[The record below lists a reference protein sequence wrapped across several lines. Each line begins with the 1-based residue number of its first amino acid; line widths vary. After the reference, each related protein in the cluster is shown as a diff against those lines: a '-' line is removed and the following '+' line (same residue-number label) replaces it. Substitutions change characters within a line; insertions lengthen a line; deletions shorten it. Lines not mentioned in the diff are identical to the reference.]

1 MSPLTLVLS
10 FDDSYIQRVAYE
22 NAMTEVLN
30 QTYGVT
36 VRYRTMTIMADG
48 IIKPFVNE
56 NYWQYGVTKWL
67 EWDMKK
73 DGYRILISG
82 PSGSGKTTLAQGVLS
97 KISRHLSG
105 CEIFLLDYKNVD
117 FAYLEGAKRYFK
129 HDGL

>member
-1 MSPLTLVLS
+1 MS
-10 FDDSYIQRVAYE
+10 
-22 NAMTEVLN
+22 
-30 QTYGVT
+30 
-36 VRYRTMTIMADG
+36 DG

-129 HDGL
+129 HDGCLEGFTQFYDIFEERRVCEEKSVNSDLL